1 MRFDAFS
8 FGSIQID
15 GLVYDHDIV
24 IDRGAIRKRKKQ
36 PSKKRRDAYGHT
48 PLSAAEEIPWRC
60 RRLVVG
66 RRDELATHRVEL
78 DEVRFTGRPPDGP
91 LACQA
96 RLRYRIGVLGRIHGA
111 AGLRLGCP

>member
-24 IDRGAIRKRKKQ
+24 IDRGAIRKRRKQ

-48 PLSAAEEIPWRC
+48 PLSAAEEIPWHC

-66 RRDELATHRVEL
+66 TGADGRLPVTQDIHRAAARRKIDLLIVPTA
-78 DEVRFTGRPPDGP
+78 
-91 LACQA
+91 QA
-96 RLRYRIGVLGRIHGA
+96 ITTLQHDMDDTNAILHVT
-111 AGLRLGCP
+111 C